1 MNTKYFNCI
10 FSRFTH
16 SIPQSATLT
25 PFRSPIPA
33 ISHLDLLGLRPEK
46 KEKA

>member
-1 MNTKYFNCI
+1 MNTNI
-10 FSRFTH
+10 LIVSFSRFTH